1 MMKTSYKAVGGVEHV
16 ALYPAD
22 AVEMALFSSEGCE
35 VTLDCSPIEVLLVD
49 DSSHYEEEA
58 TCREGAA
65 LVTHR
70 LHLVADRGAA
80 EQWLEQAFL
89 ERAAEE
95 GLVAVVTLCDGRT
108 LLVGYSARFGNEQ
121 PLRLDSL
128 TSSSGDGPHD
138 SPRVTLQLRSY
149 DTDFSTEL
157 I

>member
-1 MMKTSYKAVGGVEHV
+1 MKTSYKAVGGVEHV
-16 ALYPAD
+16 ALYPTD
-22 AVEMALFSSEGCE
+22 AVETALFSSEGCE
-35 VTLDCSPIEVLLVD
+35 VTLAYSPIEVLLVD
-49 DSSHYEEEA
+49 DSSRYEEEA
-58 TCREGAA
+58 TCREGVS

-70 LHLVADRGAA
+70 LHLVADRCSA
-80 EQWLEQAFL
+80 EQWLDQEFL

-95 GLVAVVTLCDGRT
+95 GVVAVVKLCDGRT

-128 TSSSGDGPHD
+128 ISSSGEGVHD

-149 DTDFSTEL
+149 DTEFSTEL